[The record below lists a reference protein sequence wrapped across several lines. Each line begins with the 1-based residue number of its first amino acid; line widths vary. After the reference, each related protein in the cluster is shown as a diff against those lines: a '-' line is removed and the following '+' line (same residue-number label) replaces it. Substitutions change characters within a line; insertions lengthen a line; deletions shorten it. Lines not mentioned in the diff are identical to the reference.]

1 MRFTVPQFIDYKAKI
16 IGPLT
21 IRQALYIGGAIGT
34 CAVLKFMLPSYLFI
48 MSCIVLGAISFALAF
63 LKINGRDLPTVL
75 GNFLTFSISPKMYIW
90 RKAESPIMVFK
101 KVEKKKEAS
110 EEESTLRVA
119 SKSRLKNLQTQ
130 IETKTK

>member
-1 MRFTVPQFIDYKAKI
+1 
-16 IGPLT
+16 
-21 IRQALYIGGAIGT
+21 
-34 CAVLKFMLPSYLFI
+34 
-48 MSCIVLGAISFALAF
+48 LGALSLALAF

-101 KVEKKKEAS
+101 KEEKKKEAP
-110 EEESTLRVA
+110 EEESILRVA

>member
-21 IRQALYIGGAIGT
+21 IRQAVYIGGAIAT

-48 MSCIVLGAISFALAF
+48 MSCIVLGALSLALAF
-63 LKINGRDLPTVL
+63 LKINGRDLPTIL
-75 GNFLTFSISPKMYIW
+75 GNFLTFYISPKIYIW
-90 RKAESPIMVFK
+90 KKAESQIMVFK
-101 KVEKKKEAS
+101 KEEKKKEVAEDS
-110 EEESTLRVA
+110 SLRVA